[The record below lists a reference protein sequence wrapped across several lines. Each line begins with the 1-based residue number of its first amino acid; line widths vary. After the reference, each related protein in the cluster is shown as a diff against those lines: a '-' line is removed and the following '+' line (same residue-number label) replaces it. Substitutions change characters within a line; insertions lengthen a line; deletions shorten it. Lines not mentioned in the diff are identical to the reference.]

1 MRYAYPCQFTRYE
14 EDESVVSFPD
24 VAGANTSGNDRNE
37 ALEMA
42 EDALSVVLA
51 GYMKLRRSI
60 PVPSAMVD
68 GQEIVAVNPI
78 VAAKLELYSAMR
90 EQGITKRA
98 LAERLGLSDTTVGRL
113 TDPIS
118 VRSPGR
124 SGRSES
130 RDRGPSGSG
139 SLARSQ
145 SNSAPTI
152 TLPPPL
158 PWHHPEDAGGPP
170 SSGIRRRSPSS
181 PAPLSR
187 KGAAAPRRSFRR
199 CIAAAAGSRRRGRWT
214 RSPPARSS
222 RPGTTSREA

>member
-1 MRYAYPCQFTRYE
+1 MRYAYPCQITRYE
-14 EDESVVSFPD
+14 EDEFVVSFPD

-68 GQEIVAVNPI
+68 GQEIVAVTPI

-113 TDPIS
+113 TDPDHRSHISQVTRALRSVGRNLVIEGRADS
-118 VRSPGR
+118 VR
-124 SGRSES
+124 
-130 RDRGPSGSG
+130 
-139 SLARSQ
+139 
-145 SNSAPTI
+145 
-152 TLPPPL
+152 
-158 PWHHPEDAGGPP
+158 
-170 SSGIRRRSPSS
+170 
-181 PAPLSR
+181 
-187 KGAAAPRRSFRR
+187 
-199 CIAAAAGSRRRGRWT
+199 
-214 RSPPARSS
+214 
-222 RPGTTSREA
+222 